1 MRIITFLI
9 FALVGPTVGAS
20 SVTSEAPVALIFDS
34 ATPLPGEV
42 ATVLHQ
48 EVESIFRETGYS
60 FHWVNR
66 SEMKA
71 GDSFPDLIVIRIK
84 STCGEI
90 DVRPPAVSKRHAALA
105 WAHVSEGDMLPFI
118 EIDCAR
124 LGRML
129 RAAGF
134 GDSALSQRQV
144 MGKALGRVL
153 AHELYHVLTGNT
165 QHAHSGVAQPA
176 LSPAH
181 LTTSTLTFT
190 ARELS
195 LLTRR
200 SYAARQTQQS
210 APTLSEEPVFESGR

>member
-1 MRIITFLI
+1 MPLLC
-9 FALVGPTVGAS
+9 ALVGAAFGAS
-20 SVTSEAPVALIFDS
+20 PAPSETPVALILDS

-42 ATVLHQ
+42 ATALHH

-66 SEMKA
+66 REMRPD
-71 GDSFPDLIVIRIK
+71 DSFPDLVVIRIK
-84 STCGEI
+84 STCGGS
-90 DVRPPAVSKRHAALA
+90 DVPPPAVSKRHAALA
-105 WAHVSEGDMLPFI
+105 WAHVSEGEMLPFI
-118 EIDCAR
+118 EVDCAR

-134 GDSALSQRQV
+134 GESALSQRQM
-144 MGKALGRVL
+144 MGRALGRVL
-153 AHELYHVLTGNT
+153 AHELYHVLTGSS

-200 SYAARQTQQS
+200 SYAARQTEPP